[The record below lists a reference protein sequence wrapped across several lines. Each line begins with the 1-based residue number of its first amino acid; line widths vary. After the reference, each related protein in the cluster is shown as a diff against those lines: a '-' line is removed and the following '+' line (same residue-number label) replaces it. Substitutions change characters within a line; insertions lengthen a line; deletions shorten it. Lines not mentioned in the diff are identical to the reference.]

1 MKKTM
6 ITAAV
11 MMIAAVSCTS
21 KPDSS
26 VSEKEPVFTE
36 DGKPVVTVGS
46 FGYYD
51 EALGDYLNF
60 PKDIELN
67 YVNYFSGTEDWDEAR
82 RALDMALI
90 TGDGPDILFTS
101 TEHMYTLIRKG
112 AMADM
117 FALMDEYGGFQRED
131 FLPNALEALTVD
143 GELPAMIDNFAIS
156 TAIAK
161 TKFVGKE
168 YTNWTVDEAME
179 FYNNLPEDMDFVEPE
194 STDSLSRY
202 MLGKL
207 GKDSIDYTS
216 FTCDFT
222 NGDFV
227 RALSFCA
234 DNPIPEGITPDFMK
248 MTDDERYFYSKD
260 QVTRGMRDAQLV
272 FPLRINGFNE
282 SLADNIY
289 ARMNREEVTFVGLP
303 SSDGNGASTNTFFF
317 KGIPYGI
324 MKSCGNKEAAWE
336 LVCYI
341 LRHRPKVEAYTSDD
355 TQGIPVLMDQLMYDY
370 ELSESHASSINHELY
385 FPEAMVEEGE
395 GFYLPQELK
404 DELYDYI
411 LSVKLDFY
419 YPTSLDY
426 IIDEECAPA
435 LSGDRSPES
444 AADILQDRISTYLSE
459 QS

>member
-6 ITAAV
+6 ITAAAV
-11 MMIAAVSCTS
+11 AMLAAVSCTS

-51 EALGDYLNF
+51 EAFSDYLTL
-60 PKDIELN
+60 PKDIELEF
-67 YVNYFSGTEDWDEAR
+67 VNYSKDTDSFEDAH

-179 FYNNLPEDMDFVEPE
+179 FYNDLPEDMDFVDVF
-194 STDSLSRY
+194 STESLSRY
-202 MLGKL
+202 MLRNL
-207 GKDSIDYTS
+207 GHDCVDYEN

-222 NGDFV
+222 GDDFV
-227 RALSFCA
+227 KALAFCA
-234 DNPIPEGITPDFMK
+234 DNPIPEVYDTDYSDEW
-248 MTDDERYFYSKD
+248 MTY
-260 QVTRGMRDAQLV
+260 GMRDKQLV
-272 FPLRINGFNE
+272 FPITINGFNS
-282 SLADNIY
+282 SLAY
-289 ARMNREEVTFVGLP
+289 KVYSYMNREEVTFVGLP
-303 SSDGNGASTNTFFF
+303 SADGNGTETLINIPR
-317 KGIPYGI
+317 GVPYGI

-336 LVCYI
+336 LVCHI
-341 LRHRPKVEAYTSDD
+341 LQHRPKVEPYENSDI
-355 TQGIPVLMDQLMYDY
+355 QGIPVLLEQLMYDY
-370 ELSESHASSINHELY
+370 ERGESYASSINRELH
-385 FPEAMVEEGE
+385 FPNAYSDKDET
-395 GFYLPQELK
+395 FYLPQELK

-435 LSGDRSPES
+435 LSGSRSPES